1 MNKYTRALLGA
12 VLVAAA
18 LVAPSAG
25 TATAA
30 ESESVALRK
39 PFTREL
45 VRFGQ
50 RDRSPYDIEHVREL
64 QIRLKR
70 VGTLR
75 TNPNG
80 KFGTATR
87 AAVRR
92 FQKRQGLRQTG
103 VAGVA
108 TWRKLLQRSNNNVR
122 TAKRRCAGS
131 GWHVC
136 YDRRNH
142 QVTLWRS
149 GRMWNTWL
157 VRGGMRSAQTR
168 TGDFTVFRRDK
179 DHVSGLYG
187 SPMPY
192 SQFFSGGQALHGS
205 RYMMDPYKGHSHGC
219 VNMYVEDSRQLWNLT
234 HDKRLRVHVYGA
246 WS

>member
-1 MNKYTRALLGA
+1 VVT
-12 VLVAAA
+12 A
-18 LVAPSAG
+18 LVAPTGGGMAWASQASSA
-25 TATAA
+25 
-30 ESESVALRK
+30 SESSEMLALRK
-39 PFTREL
+39 PFTREP
-45 VRFGQ
+45 VRFGA

-75 TNPNG
+75 TSPTGRFG
-80 KFGTATR
+80 KPTR

-92 FQKRQGLRQTG
+92 FQQRQGLR
-103 VAGVA
+103 ASGVA
-108 TWRKLLQRSNNNVR
+108 TAATWRRLLQRSNNNVR
-122 TAKRRCAGS
+122 TARRRCAGA
-131 GWHVC
+131 GWHAC

-142 QVTLWRS
+142 QVTLWRR

-157 VRGGMRSAQTR
+157 VRGGSYDAQTR
-168 TGDFTVFRRDK
+168 TGNFTVFRRDK

-234 HDKRLRVHVYGA
+234 HDRRLRVHVYGA